1 MPKEEKRQGREVS
14 PIRRQQ
20 TKWEKEKLV
29 HQDVVRELQRLQ
41 KFEDQPLE
49 MWKYVDLELN
59 KYQSKGLEEELP
71 LEMTYFEVDLPSVM
85 SNNEEKIINSDKPTK
100 VEKSTNIEDKST

>member
-1 MPKEEKRQGREVS
+1 MPKEEKPQGREVS
-14 PIRRQQ
+14 PIRGQQ

-49 MWKYVDLELN
+49 IWKYVDLELN
-59 KYQSKGLEEELP
+59 KY
-71 LEMTYFEVDLPSVM
+71 
-85 SNNEEKIINSDKPTK
+85 
-100 VEKSTNIEDKST
+100 